1 MYPNRTWSCS
11 AHACMISASEMCVC
25 CARRRVPNFQLD
37 QRFMEHPKS
46 PGQQKS
52 LAGVNS
58 PWLDPSPVLHCTVW
72 WGHLGSSPAP
82 SDHGLTVVTELPL
95 AHAAS
100 RIPKE
105 LRIDHYSCAEDD
117 VPPCRCKDGKKVVP
131 AVLRTTVPPQ
141 MASLYDVEQ
150 QESAL
155 QDIQDGVGN
164 PLSNLYGMG
173 VQLPHQHAARR
184 YFTCGHRTA
193 WRSGSCGCTFV
204 EFFD

>member
-1 MYPNRTWSCS
+1 
-11 AHACMISASEMCVC
+11 MCVLC
-25 CARRRVPNFQLD
+25 CRRIPNFQLD

-46 PGQQKS
+46 RGEQKS

-58 PWLDPSPVLHCTVW
+58 PWLNPSPVLHCTVW
-72 WGHLGSSPAP
+72 WGHLGSSPSP

-117 VPPCRCKDGKKVVP
+117 VPMCKCSNGKEKLP

-141 MASLYDVEQ
+141 MASLTDIEE

-155 QDIQDGVGN
+155 HDIQDGIGN

-184 YFTCGHRTA
+184 YYTCRCRTT
-193 WRSGSCGCTFV
+193 WRSAGYGGCTFAD
-204 EFFD
+204 FFD

>member
-1 MYPNRTWSCS
+1 MSDSKIVAEVGVLGCS
-11 AHACMISASEMCVC
+11 RI
-25 CARRRVPNFQLD
+25 PNFQLD

-46 PGQQKS
+46 RGEQKS

-72 WGHLGSSPAP
+72 WGRLGSSPAP

-95 AHAAS
+95 MHDAS
-100 RIPKE
+100 RMPKE
-105 LRIDHYSCAEDD
+105 LRIDHYSCSEND
-117 VPPCRCKDGKKVVP
+117 VPVCKCSDGREKF
-131 AVLRTTVPPQ
+131 AAALRTTVPPQ
-141 MASLYDVEQ
+141 MASLFDIEE
-150 QESAL
+150 QESVL
-155 QDIQDGVGN
+155 QDIQDGIGN

-184 YFTCGHRTA
+184 YYTCKYRTA
-193 WRSGSCGCTFV
+193 WRSAGHSGCTFA